1 MRRETALKKNT
12 LAGRSVVRLLL
23 RDSTLRS
30 DPARRAYSG
39 LRALRATYG
48 AQAVVVRFSAAV
60 VRFSAAVAPPLLP
73 QMPSPTIQL
82 DVASPVTADID
93 IANSVEPLPIA
104 NIAAELV
111 LRPEHYD
118 LYGKYKA
125 KICF

>member
-1 MRRETALKKNT
+1 LH
-12 LAGRSVVRLLL
+12 
-23 RDSTLRS
+23 
-30 DPARRAYSG
+30 
-39 LRALRATYG
+39 ATYG
-48 AQAVVVRFSAAV
+48 AQAIV